1 MSQNNAKI
9 TAYYDGACPSC
20 IRDRE
25 NYEKIAGRAGE
36 NVCWFDITGREQELL
51 ELGIDP
57 EKALTELHVQDENK
71 QILSE
76 IDAYI
81 LLLSKVTLLK
91 PMAWLI
97 GLPLI
102 RPWLARIYH
111 KQVHHRLQ
119 LTGRL

>member
-1 MSQNNAKI
+1 MSQNDTKI
-9 TAYYDGACPSC
+9 IVYYDGACPSC

-36 NVCWFDITGREQELL
+36 NICWFDITGKEQELL

-57 EKALTELHVQDENK
+57 EKALTELHVQDENQ

-81 LLLSKVTLLK
+81 LLLSKITLLK
-91 PMAWLI
+91 PFAWFI
-97 GLPLI
+97 SLPLV
-102 RPWLARIYH
+102 RPMLARIYH
-111 KQVHHRLQ
+111 QQVNRRLLQ
-119 LTGRL
+119 TGRL